1 MCSDSLYNF
10 SGILYRMGI
19 VCSVLVLLGIV
30 CILLERMPAKKW
42 KKRADKM
49 GWIMI
54 AGSILLALFYASSI
68 VFPDVS
74 AYTGEFVG
82 RHGNGKGF
90 MIKEYVFWTGEG
102 TKKVLSMD
110 IFSKQ
115 EIYPQEFVE
124 GKEYRVYFD
133 ERTRIVVG
141 VESIE

>member
-19 VCSVLVLLGIV
+19 VCGVLVLLGIV

-102 TKKVLSMD
+102 TKK
-110 IFSKQ
+110 
-115 EIYPQEFVE
+115 
-124 GKEYRVYFD
+124 
-133 ERTRIVVG
+133 ERRRFCPWISFRSRKYIRRSLWKGRSTAFTLMNAQG
-141 VESIE
+141 